1 MEQIIL
7 TNIDENKIDMEA
19 TGLEQKEIFF
29 TLSAALI
36 GYSKELGLTKARL
49 NEIMSDLWKDD
60 E

>member
-19 TGLEQKEIFF
+19 TGLEQKEIVF

-36 GYSKELGLTKARL
+36 
-49 NEIMSDLWKDD
+49 
-60 E
+60 